1 MKQLFDGYAQCR
13 ICGQTFRL
21 FFKRNQGSLFFP
33 LHSIWNFNSP
43 HSGSF
48 SLVRNPPSVPSCQL
62 LPFSG
67 LGVIRFWSD
76 SCNFNEITWSSSC
89 GESLSSHP
97 EGGESY
103 PQERFESMKPT
114 DKGHKKRT
122 NLCFLTDSIPP
133 PGGKK
138 LPQSCFSSAIQQ
150 PRWEFWVFAGNEIVV
165 GSGKVARTKK
175 KKKNLEFR
183 VPRSNHVSLILP
195 PFPKDGENADV
206 FN

>member
-1 MKQLFDGYAQCR
+1 MELLFAAVFELVKRGYYNSASFDGAFGTWKVVCKSETAFWWLCTVQNLWLN
-13 ICGQTFRL
+13 FSS

-97 EGGESY
+97 GGGESY

-114 DKGHKKRT
+114 DKGHKK
-122 NLCFLTDSIPP
+122 TDKSVLPNWFHLS

-138 LPQSCFSSAIQQ
+138 ASA
-150 PRWEFWVFAGNEIVV
+150 V
-165 GSGKVARTKK
+165 
-175 KKKNLEFR
+175 LL
-183 VPRSNHVSLILP
+183 LICHSTTPLRILG
-195 PFPKDGENADV
+195 FCW
-206 FN
+206 